1 MKSGA
6 RGVCDGLGE
15 QVLPARD
22 AVREELLVCCVERLQ
37 LLICYLHDKGRCD
50 VQDDHRGLEVDRGPA
65 STKNWNSLAYR
76 VWELPPFTWTTA
88 LSPGFVLDKSS
99 HSTLMEVDLLA
110 IEFDRT

>member
-22 AVREELLVCCVERLQ
+22 AVREELLVCCIERLQ

-50 VQDDHRGLEVDRGPA
+50 VQDDHRGLEVDCGTRIDEGLELAGIQGMGAA
-65 STKNWNSLAYR
+65 SLYLDDR
-76 VWELPPFTWTTA
+76 PF
-88 LSPGFVLDKSS
+88 PGVRPGQAGTPQNHAK
-99 HSTLMEVDLLA
+99 T
-110 IEFDRT
+110 

>member
-37 LLICYLHDKGRCD
+37 LLICYLHNKGRCD
-50 VQDDHRGLEVDRGPA
+50 VQDDHRGLEVDRGTRMIVEELGLDYGKA
-65 STKNWNSLAYR
+65 KALLLMHGSVKKAVDAYR
-76 VWELPPFTWTTA
+76 GV
-88 LSPGFVLDKSS
+88 
-99 HSTLMEVDLLA
+99 TL
-110 IEFDRT
+110 